1 MICALSSYS
10 DLNLSHD
17 QCTGPPECTEC
28 SAHGRDCIFDEA
40 SDKRRKAS
48 VQRTQEQLDY
58 FRSFVDDLI
67 SLIRDSDGP
76 VVQEIVDSIR
86 SGADPRQIR
95 DTLTRLAENVGG
107 VSNPT
112 PHDPNLTLDFGGN
125 PGPNNNTA
133 NFYAHP
139 R

>member
-1 MICALSSYS
+1 MIRALSIYS
-10 DLNLSHD
+10 DPNFSHN

-58 FRSFVDDLI
+58 FRSFLDDLI
-67 SLIRDSDGP
+67 CLIRDSDGP
-76 VVQEIVDSIR
+76 VVQEIVDNIR

-95 DTLTRLAENVGG
+95 DILTRLAENDAG

-112 PHDPNLTLDFGGN
+112 PHDPNLTLDFGIN
-125 PGPNNNTA
+125 PGLNNKTG
-133 NFYAHP
+133 NFYGHP